1 MPGNRY
7 AILNTRTDAIQMDSV
22 EHLCYSGI
30 MDSLEKLALVAADS
44 QFEQAGEAA
53 LGGHPGIHQIQACG
67 HTPAELRR
75 RSAYNV
81 SDWVDVPGKSQPI
94 PIYQTSAG
102 GRRVPLLKAMLT
114 TACER
119 DCLYCPFRAGRRSR
133 RVTFK
138 PEEMARTF
146 FSVHKAGRAEG
157 LFLSSGVFAG
167 GVNTQDKLL
176 DTAEILR
183 RRLGYLGYLHLKLMP
198 GAERGQVLR
207 AMQLADRVSI
217 NLEAPNAARLA
228 RLAPHKRYLE
238 ELLPPLRW
246 ADEIRAELPSHLG
259 WHGRWASSTTQFVV
273 GAAGEDDLEILSAVA
288 NLFGQLGVRRTYFEA
303 FSPVPDTPLDG
314 HPAEDP
320 LRQQRLYEASYL
332 LRDYGFTF
340 EDLPFTASGRLPL
353 DRDPKRA
360 VADQTLSETP
370 VELNLADR
378 ELLLR
383 VPGLGPK
390 GAGAVLRARR
400 VHRLTDV
407 SQLKS
412 LGILAERAAPY
423 ITLNGH
429 RPALQKRLF

>member
-1 MPGNRY
+1 
-7 AILNTRTDAIQMDSV
+7 MDTI
-22 EHLCYSGI
+22 EHMCYSGQ
-30 MDSLEKLALVAADS
+30 MDALQKLAVVAADS
-44 QFEQAGEAA
+44 LFEQAGERQAS
-53 LGGHPGIHQIQACG
+53 GPRPSTRVQACG
-67 HTPAELRR
+67 YSPAEMR
-75 RSAYNV
+75 RSAYAV
-81 SDWVDVPGKSQPI
+81 SDWVEVPGKSQPI

-146 FSVHKAGRAEG
+146 FSVHRSGRVQG

-176 DTAEILR
+176 DTADILR
-183 RRLGYLGYLHLKLMP
+183 RHLGYVGYLHLKLMP
-198 GAERGQVLR
+198 GAERDQVLR

-217 NLEAPNAARLA
+217 NLEAPNADRLA
-228 RLAPHKRYLE
+228 RLAPHKAFIE
-238 ELLPPLRW
+238 ELLPPLKW
-246 ADEIRAELPSHLG
+246 AAEIRRDLPSRLG
-259 WHGRWASSTTQFVV
+259 WQGRWASSTTQFVV
-273 GAAGEDDLEILSAVA
+273 GAAGEDDVEILSTVA
-288 NLFGQLGVRRTYFEA
+288 NLFDQLGVRRTYFEA

-332 LRDYGFTF
+332 LRDYGFEF
-340 EDLPFTASGRLPL
+340 EDLPFTPQGRLPL

-360 VADQTLSETP
+360 FADQTLATAP

-378 ELLLR
+378 EQLLR

-390 GAGAVLRARR
+390 GVGAVLQARR
-400 VHRLTDV
+400 IHRLTDV
-407 SQLKS
+407 SQLRS

-423 ITLNGH
+423 ITLAGR
-429 RPALQKRLF
+429 RPGVQARLF

>member
-1 MPGNRY
+1 M
-7 AILNTRTDAIQMDSV
+7 
-22 EHLCYSGI
+22 CYSCC
-30 MDSLEKLALVAADS
+30 MDALDKLAMVASDS
-44 QFEQAGEAA
+44 RFEQAGERQG
-53 LGGHPGIHQIQACG
+53 LGSRPPASVRACG
-67 HTPAELRR
+67 YSPDGKQPRAGG
-75 RSAYNV
+75 V
-81 SDWVDVPGKSQPI
+81 SDWVEVPGKSQPI

-102 GRRVPLLKAMLT
+102 GRRIPLLKAMLT

-146 FSVHKAGRAEG
+146 FSVHQSGGVQG

-167 GVNTQDKLL
+167 GVHTQDKLL

-183 RRLGYLGYLHLKLMP
+183 HRLGYGGYLHLKLMP
-198 GAERGQVLR
+198 GADQGQVLR
-207 AMQLADRVSI
+207 AMQLANRVSI
-217 NLEAPNAARLA
+217 NLEAPNANRLA
-228 RLAPHKRYLE
+228 RLAPHKGYLE

-246 ADEIRAELPSHLG
+246 AADIRRKLPSRLG

-273 GAAGEDDLEILSAVA
+273 GAAGEDDVEILSTVA
-288 NLFGQLGVRRTYFEA
+288 NLFSQWGVRRTYFEA
-303 FSPVPDTPLDG
+303 FSPVPDTPLDS

-332 LRDYGFTF
+332 LRDYGFEF
-340 EDLPFTASGRLPL
+340 EDLPFTSQGRLPL

-360 VADQTLSETP
+360 FADLALAEAP

-378 ELLLR
+378 EQLLR
-383 VPGLGPK
+383 VPGLGLK
-390 GAGAVLRARR
+390 GVGAVLKARR
-400 VHRLTDV
+400 IRRLTDV
-407 SQLKS
+407 SQLRR

-423 ITLNGH
+423 ITLDGR
-429 RPALQKRLF
+429 RPGVQARLF

>member
-1 MPGNRY
+1 M
-7 AILNTRTDAIQMDSV
+7 
-22 EHLCYSGI
+22 E
-30 MDSLEKLALVAADS
+30 SLHKLALVAGDTA
-44 QFEQAGEAA
+44 FEQAGEAPKTQRA
-53 LGGHPGIHQIQACG
+53 ASTEVQACG
-67 HTPAELRR
+67 HSPANLR
-75 RSAYNV
+75 RSAYVV
-81 SDWVDVPGKSQPI
+81 SDWVNVPGKSLPI

-102 GRRVPLLKAMLT
+102 GRRVLLLKAMLT

-119 DCLYCPFRAGRRSR
+119 DCLYCPFRAGRRAR

-146 FSVHKAGRAEG
+146 FSVHQSGRVEG

-183 RRLGYLGYLHLKLMP
+183 QRLGYRGYLHLKLMP
-198 GAERGQVLR
+198 GAEQGQVLR

-217 NLEAPNAARLA
+217 NLEAPNEARLA
-228 RLAPHKRYLE
+228 RLAPHKDYLE

-246 ADEIRAELPSHLG
+246 AADIRRQLPARLG
-259 WHGRWASSTTQFVV
+259 WQGRWASSTTQFVV
-273 GAAGEDDLEILSAVA
+273 GAAGEDDVELLSTV
-288 NLFGQLGVRRTYFEA
+288 NHLFRHLGVRRTYFEA

-314 HPAEDP
+314 QPAEDQ

-332 LRDYGFTF
+332 LRDYGFEF
-340 EDLPFTASGRLPL
+340 EDLPCTPHGRLPL

-360 VADQTLSETP
+360 SADMTLADSP

-383 VPGLGPK
+383 VPGLGLR
-390 GAGAVLRARR
+390 GVGAVLRARR
-400 VHRLTDV
+400 SHHLTDL
-407 SQLKS
+407 SQLS
-412 LGILAERAAPY
+412 RLGILAERAAPY
-423 ITLNGH
+423 ITLNGR
-429 RPALQKRLF
+429 RPAVQARLL